1 MTFDDVSAVLVTRGD
16 VDLAPI
22 IETLPYGEVV
32 VWDNSTRP
40 VDYGVFGR
48 YVAIAETT
56 RDLVYF
62 QDDDCLVSCHEEL
75 LDAWEPGYVVGNAF
89 DDAER
94 LKRYEGT
101 TLLGWGAIF
110 EPDLPWQM
118 FTEYARHFPLE
129 DLWLDGEYGGHGGL
143 GAEIVFPM
151 LAPSKTITH
160 GVTWLD
166 EDGPVLE
173 RPNRMW
179 KQPSFYEATRWWMD
193 RARSLL

>member
-16 VDLAPI
+16 VDMQPI
-22 IETLPYGEVV
+22 IDTLPYGEVV

-40 VDYGVFGR
+40 YDAGVFGR
-48 YVAIAETT
+48 YIAISEAT
-56 RDLVYF
+56 RPLVYF
-62 QDDDCLVSCHEEL
+62 QDDDCLVSCHEAL
-75 LDAWEPGYVVGNAF
+75 LEAWEPGYVVGNAF

-101 TLLGWGAIF
+101 TLLGWGSIF
-110 EPDLPWQM
+110 ESDLPWEA
-118 FTEYARHFPLE
+118 FVRYARRYPIE
-129 DLWLDGEYGGHGGL
+129 ELWDAKTKGL

-151 LAPSKTITH
+151 LTPSKTITH
-160 GVTWLD
+160 GIAWLD
-166 EDGPVLE
+166 QDGPVLE

-179 KQPSFYEATRWWMD
+179 KQPTFYEDTRWWMD

>member
-16 VDLAPI
+16 VDMKPI
-22 IETLPYGEVV
+22 IDSLPYSECI
-32 VWDNSTRP
+32 VWNNKERP
-40 VDYGVFGR
+40 YDAGVFGR

-56 RDLVYF
+56 CPLVYF
-62 QDDDCLVSCHEEL
+62 QDDDCIVRCHEEL
-75 LDAWEPGYVVGNAF
+75 LAAWQPGYVVGNAF

-110 EPDLPWQM
+110 QRSLPWTA
-118 FTEYARHFPLE
+118 FAKYGCRYPLE
-129 DLWLDGEYGGHGGL
+129 ELWLGRATGL

-151 LAPSKTITH
+151 LTLSKTIAH
-160 GVTWLD
+160 GVEWLD

-179 KQPSFYEATRWWMD
+179 KQPTFYEDTRWWMD
-193 RARSLL
+193 RARTLL